1 MNEDVK
7 KLWSQRDRVTRAITK
22 DGTFRAALIHN
33 PTTVR
38 TAQQKH
44 ALNPVESLMLAR
56 MITGASLLAS
66 YLKGEERVILTAEGD
81 GLIRTVC
88 AEAMQIGEVR
98 GYITPNPEPAQDR
111 DTPLGKGLLRV
122 QRVVYGEY
130 EPVTGIVELRRGDVT
145 SDLSYYLTQSEQIPS
160 AFVIDV
166 AYDDD
171 NMIRQSVG
179 LLVQAMPGAR
189 DVDIFKVYDAV
200 DYLGRM
206 TEYTDNGYTPE
217 QILRQIM
224 PSDIDVVASAPVDFF
239 CRCSK
244 DRYKAALLTLGLDEL
259 LGMQQDGH
267 REMVCQYCSSAY
279 HLTDA
284 DFDEMITRLKALTN

>member
-1 MNEDVK
+1 MNDDIK
-7 KLWSQRDRVTRAITK
+7 KLWSQRDRVTRAMTK

-44 ALNPVESLMLAR
+44 GLDPISSLVLAR

-66 YLKGEERVILTAEGD
+66 YLKGEERVVVTAEGD
-81 GLIRTVC
+81 GLIRTVA

-98 GYITPNPEPAQDR
+98 GYIVPNPAPDVSRES
-111 DTPLGKGLLRV
+111 PLGRGLLRV
-122 QRVVYGEY
+122 KRVVYGEH

-145 SDLSYYLTQSEQIPS
+145 TDLSYYLTQSEQIPS

-166 AYDDD
+166 AYDEHE
-171 NMIRQSVG
+171 MIRQSVG
-179 LLVQAMPGAR
+179 LLVQAMPGAK

-217 QILRQIM
+217 QILRQIL
-224 PSDIDVVASAPVDFF
+224 PSDIDIVASAPVDFF

-244 DRYKAALLTLGLDEL
+244 DRYKAALLTLGLDEIN
-259 LGMQQDGH
+259 GMQKDDH
-267 REMVCQYCSSAY
+267 REMVCQYCSARY
-279 HLTDA
+279 VLTDD
-284 DFDEMITRLKALTN
+284 DFKELITTLTVQSN

>member
-7 KLWSQRDRVTRAITK
+7 KLWSQRDRVTRVITK
-22 DGTFRAALIHN
+22 DGSFRAALIHN
-33 PTTVR
+33 PTTTR
-38 TAQQKH
+38 TAQLKH
-44 ALNPVESLMLAR
+44 GLDPIGSLVLAR
-56 MITGASLLAS
+56 MLTGASLLAS

-81 GLIRTVC
+81 GLIKTVS

-98 GYITPNPEPAQDR
+98 GYVALNSSPAVDR
-111 DTPLGKGLLRV
+111 DSPLGKGLLRV
-122 QRVVYGEY
+122 QRVVYGEH

-145 SDLSYYLTQSEQIPS
+145 SDLGYYLTQSEQIPS

-166 AYDDD
+166 AYDG
-171 NMIRQSVG
+171 NNVIRQSVG
-179 LLVQAMPGAR
+179 LLVQAMPGAT
-189 DVDIFKVYDAV
+189 DADIFKVYDAV
-200 DYLGRM
+200 DYLGRL

-217 QILRQIM
+217 QMLQQIL
-224 PSDIDVVASAPVDFF
+224 PSDIEVVASAPVDFF

-259 LGMQQDGH
+259 LGMRQDDH
-267 REMVCQYCSSAY
+267 REMVCQFCSAAY

-284 DFDEMITRLKALTN
+284 DFDEMITTLKAATN

>member
-1 MNEDVK
+1 MNDEVK
-7 KLWSQRDRVTRAITK
+7 KLWSQRDRVTRAMTK
-22 DGTFRAALIHN
+22 DGMFRAALIHN

-44 ALNPVESLMLAR
+44 GLDPIGSLMLAR

-81 GLIRTVC
+81 GLLRTVC
-88 AEAMQIGEVR
+88 AEAMQIGETR
-98 GYITPNPEPAQDR
+98 GYITVNPNPTADR

-130 EPVTGIVELRRGDVT
+130 EPVTGIVELRRGDIT
-145 SDLSYYLTQSEQIPS
+145 TDLSYYLTQSEQIPS

-166 AYDDD
+166 AYDENDS
-171 NMIRQSVG
+171 IRQCVG

-224 PSDIDVVASAPVDFF
+224 PSDIDIVASAPVDFF

-244 DRYKAALLTLGLDEL
+244 DRYKSALLTLGLDEIVD
-259 LGMQQDGH
+259 MQHDNH
-267 REMVCQYCSSAY
+267 REMVCQYCSEKY
-279 HLTDA
+279 ILTDE
-284 DFDEMITRLKALTN
+284 DFAQMITSLRVQSN

>member
-7 KLWSQRDRVTRAITK
+7 KLWSQRDRVTRVMTK

-33 PTTVR
+33 PKTVR
-38 TAQQKH
+38 TAQERH
-44 ALNPVESLMLAR
+44 GLDPVSSLILAR

-98 GYITPNPEPAQDR
+98 GFISQNKAPVEGR

-130 EPVTGIVELRRGDVT
+130 EPVTGIVELRRGDIT

-166 AYDDD
+166 AYDSDD
-171 NMIRQSVG
+171 LIRQSVG
-179 LLVQAMPGAR
+179 LLVQAMPGAK
-189 DVDIFKVYDAV
+189 DVDIFSVYDAV

-244 DRYKAALLTLGLDEL
+244 DRYKSALLTLGLAEVV
-259 LGMQQDGH
+259 GMQQDDH
-267 REMVCQYCSSAY
+267 REMVCQFCSERYTLS
-279 HLTDA
+279 DE
-284 DFDEMITRLKALTN
+284 DFDQMIAALQAQSN

>member
-33 PTTVR
+33 PKTVR
-38 TAQQKH
+38 TAQERH
-44 ALNPVESLMLAR
+44 GLDPVNSLILAR

-98 GYITPNPEPAQDR
+98 GFISANKEPIEGR
-111 DTPLGKGLLRV
+111 DTPLGQGLLRV

-166 AYDDD
+166 AYDSSDL
-171 NMIRQSVG
+171 IRQSVG
-179 LLVQAMPGAR
+179 LLVQAMPGAK

-224 PSDIDVVASAPVDFF
+224 PSDIDIVASTPVDFF

-244 DRYKAALLTLGLDEL
+244 DRYKSALLTLGLAEII
-259 LGMQQDGH
+259 GMQQDDH
-267 REMVCQYCSSAY
+267 REMVCQFCAERYVLS
-279 HLTDA
+279 DE
-284 DFDEMITRLKALTN
+284 DFGQMISTLRAQSN